1 MSRSGSPEVEV
12 ARSHTEDVNVQ
23 IMAEQLLRQHIA
35 TRKGK
40 LSFCTRKQNELKQ
53 FMDNASVADID
64 KGIKDLIDAL
74 DEFDKAHVL
83 VQDMLAGYERQEDHA
98 QWYEP
103 KKKSFLYFLENAQTF
118 KGSLSQPLPV
128 ITPMDSA
135 SNTSRKSG
143 SSSKSGAPSLSS
155 ARVKIEAEKAA
166 LLERAAGLKK
176 KHALELQRMQLQ
188 GEIEQSAIEI
198 DIAAANAKVKVLENY
213 EKQIEIKGGSVCRSE
228 PKDSMNSY
236 LEAHGKETYIEPEI
250 SIEYANIH
258 TVPKTPLQML
268 TAQRQTQ
275 FPYQLPSK
283 QPQTIA
289 ATSITAGVAAPSI
302 PTAAASTPNTVAA
315 TSAPTVVVA
324 TPAPTTAAASLT
336 SHSAQPIKNSGLSD
350 IANLFMQQQRLSL
363 LPTRDIPVFDG
374 EPLNFRPFML
384 AFVHRIENKAI
395 SNQDRLYY
403 LEQYTSGQSKELVR
417 SCLHMSAGDGYAEA
431 KRLLE
436 YHYGDKIKL
445 TNAYMEKAMNWSTIK
460 AEDGKALY
468 SYALFLRACCNLS
481 RSLQDMEELSL
492 PSNLRLLVSKLPI
505 KLRERWRSRAFDIME
520 QRQTKATFS
529 DLVTFIERHAR
540 IMQDPLFG
548 DIQQPLSTKK
558 FLQPKPTSDSKLPF
572 KTKGSFVTAVANTS
586 ASAKNDVPKQ
596 QSANNK
602 SPVTSSCAICNE
614 THSLTSCKELLSK
627 THEERVDILKRKG
640 VCFGCLVKGHLS
652 KDCKRRLT
660 CSVCSKRH
668 PDILHIQRTADGIT
682 DHKGNPSGS
691 EMAINSGLVS
701 LENGNI
707 GSSDDHCTL
716 AIVPVQVKLSKSNH
730 VVQTYAFL
738 DPGSSATFCTESLRR
753 RLNARGRNHRI
764 LLRTMGQ
771 EKPTDSIVVSGL
783 EVSSLEGKLFYGLPD
798 VYTQKEIPVSKG
810 HIPKQKDVKKWPHL
824 KDVFLPTIDADI
836 DLLIG
841 TNVPKLME
849 PWRVINSNGNGPF
862 ATKTLLGWV
871 VSGLLHDEHTSL
883 SKQGKTYVYTNR
895 ISVEIVRDLL
905 VQQLNHDFPESTYEK
920 EEMSQEDL
928 RFLNIMNT
936 SVKVQDGHYQLPL
949 PFKGHPRMPNNRMM
963 AAQRAELL
971 RRKFGRNTIFWEEY
985 TLFMNTMVKCGH
997 AELVPNQEEPQ
1008 NGKGWYIPHH
1018 GVRHP
1023 KKGNLR
1029 VVFDCSASYQGTSLN
1044 NELLKGPNL
1053 ANSLIGVL
1061 LRFCHGNVAI
1071 LADVEKMYH
1080 QVKIPPEHVDFLRFL
1095 WWEDG
1100 NTSQPL
1106 MQYRMTVHIFGAT
1119 SSASCASYAL
1129 KRTAEDNKGSFSAE
1143 AVNTVLNNFYVD
1155 DLLKSVDTETDAIQ
1169 LCKELKALC
1178 AAGGFNLTKWSSNS
1192 RNVLVHIP
1200 ECERAKGVKDL
1211 DLDLDDLP
1219 LERTFG
1225 VHWSAEDD
1233 VFKFHVALKEQPC
1246 TRRGILSTVSS
1257 IYDPLGFLAPVT
1269 FPAKHLLQELC
1280 KLNLTWDEDIPNTHA
1295 QSWKRWLHSLR
1306 TLTAFNITRS
1316 FKPKNFGKVEH
1327 AQLHHF
1333 CDASEVGYGMVT
1345 YLRLVS
1351 SKEQVHVKFV
1361 IGKSR
1366 VAPLKFMTIP
1376 RLELTAAVLAVR
1388 VEGML
1393 VEELKMD
1400 LEPAVFWTDST
1411 TVLKY
1416 IKNDNRRFH
1425 TFVANRVNTIRSRSD
1440 VLQWKHIPGKLNP
1453 ADYASR
1459 GLNTADFLK
1468 GNNWINGP
1476 KFLKDLT
1483 QHWPNVPVDLAIPPD
1498 DSELRRE
1505 VQVHATLASTHD
1517 PTSVLLN
1524 YFSTWNKLRRAV
1536 AWFLKLRSLLT
1547 QCVLKR
1553 KGASKADMAG
1563 PKTLSVQDL
1572 EEAEEAIVKFCQ
1584 NQGFPQ
1590 EMASLHNGRN
1600 VNRKSSIFRLDPVL
1614 DHGLLRVGGR
1624 LSRMAMPEVPKHP
1637 AILPKRHHVSE
1648 LLLQHIHQQ
1657 VGHCGR
1663 NHILASLRQKYWIPC
1678 ANSLAR
1684 EIVNNCVPCR
1694 RNFARAGE
1702 QKMADLPIDRL
1713 TPDLPPFSHVGVDYF
1728 GPIEVRRGRGM
1739 AKRYGVLFT
1748 CLTTRAVHLEV
1759 AHSLDTDSCVN
1770 AFRRFIARRG
1780 QVKELRSDNGTN
1792 LISAEKELREALKRW
1807 NMDQIERSLIQKGVK
1822 WTFNPPAGAHHGGI
1836 WERIIRMVKRI
1847 LSSITNQQSLDD
1859 EGLVT
1864 VMCEVESIL
1873 NSRPLTTVSS
1883 DPNDLEPLTPN
1894 HLLQLKV
1901 QPVLPPGTFKQE
1913 DLYARR
1919 RWRQTQYIADLFWTR
1934 WIREY
1939 VPLMQERS
1947 KWSRIRPNFG
1957 VGDIVVIADPTAP
1970 RGSWVIGRV
1979 IEAIA
1984 DYKGLVRSVRL
1995 QTRTNQLLRPISKIY
2010 LLVKANNQ
2018 H

>member
-143 SSSKSGAPSLSS
+143 SSSKSGASSLSS

-228 PKDSMNSY
+228 PTGSMNSY

-336 SHSAQPIKNSGLSD
+336 SHSAQPITNSGLSD

-384 AFVHRIENKAI
+384 AFVHGIENKAI

-417 SCLHMSAGDGYAEA
+417 SCLHMSAGDRYAEA

-936 SVKVQDGHYQLPL
+936 SVKALNEQATSCRQQVAPTNDETGKELVLALYDYQEKSPREVTMKKGDILTLLNSTNKDWWKVEVNDRQGFVPAAYVKKLDPNQSSSRENLDEHGSIGLRQEQIENQYGTLLDLGEKRKNMLEKSCKKFMLFREANELQQWNNEKESALTNEEVGSDLEQVEVLQKKFDDFQKDLKANESRLRDINRVASELESEGLMTEEIPVVQVQQQETFGAMSSKVDEADSKTASPWKNIRLAVQTTANFNTIKELNNHWKSLQQLAEERSNVLGSAHEVQRFHRDADETKEWIEKKKPGSQHGQL
-949 PFKGHPRMPNNRMM
+949 RSRYGECSSF
-963 AAQRAELL
+963 AAQA
-971 RRKFGRNTIFWEEY
+971 
-985 TLFMNTMVKCGH
+985 
-997 AELVPNQEEPQ
+997 
-1008 NGKGWYIPHH
+1008 
-1018 GVRHP
+1018 
-1023 KKGNLR
+1023 
-1029 VVFDCSASYQGTSLN
+1029 
-1044 NELLKGPNL
+1044 
-1053 ANSLIGVL
+1053 
-1061 LRFCHGNVAI
+1061 
-1071 LADVEKMYH
+1071 
-1080 QVKIPPEHVDFLRFL
+1080 
-1095 WWEDG
+1095 
-1100 NTSQPL
+1100 
-1106 MQYRMTVHIFGAT
+1106 
-1119 SSASCASYAL
+1119 
-1129 KRTAEDNKGSFSAE
+1129 
-1143 AVNTVLNNFYVD
+1143 
-1155 DLLKSVDTETDAIQ
+1155 
-1169 LCKELKALC
+1169 
-1178 AAGGFNLTKWSSNS
+1178 
-1192 RNVLVHIP
+1192 
-1200 ECERAKGVKDL
+1200 
-1211 DLDLDDLP
+1211 
-1219 LERTFG
+1219 
-1225 VHWSAEDD
+1225 
-1233 VFKFHVALKEQPC
+1233 
-1246 TRRGILSTVSS
+1246 
-1257 IYDPLGFLAPVT
+1257 
-1269 FPAKHLLQELC
+1269 
-1280 KLNLTWDEDIPNTHA
+1280 
-1295 QSWKRWLHSLR
+1295 
-1306 TLTAFNITRS
+1306 
-1316 FKPKNFGKVEH
+1316 
-1327 AQLHHF
+1327 
-1333 CDASEVGYGMVT
+1333 
-1345 YLRLVS
+1345 
-1351 SKEQVHVKFV
+1351 
-1361 IGKSR
+1361 
-1366 VAPLKFMTIP
+1366 
-1376 RLELTAAVLAVR
+1376 
-1388 VEGML
+1388 
-1393 VEELKMD
+1393 
-1400 LEPAVFWTDST
+1400 
-1411 TVLKY
+1411 
-1416 IKNDNRRFH
+1416 
-1425 TFVANRVNTIRSRSD
+1425 
-1440 VLQWKHIPGKLNP
+1440 
-1453 ADYASR
+1453 
-1459 GLNTADFLK
+1459 
-1468 GNNWINGP
+1468 
-1476 KFLKDLT
+1476 
-1483 QHWPNVPVDLAIPPD
+1483 
-1498 DSELRRE
+1498 
-1505 VQVHATLASTHD
+1505 
-1517 PTSVLLN
+1517 
-1524 YFSTWNKLRRAV
+1524 
-1536 AWFLKLRSLLT
+1536 
-1547 QCVLKR
+1547 
-1553 KGASKADMAG
+1553 
-1563 PKTLSVQDL
+1563 
-1572 EEAEEAIVKFCQ
+1572 
-1584 NQGFPQ
+1584 
-1590 EMASLHNGRN
+1590 
-1600 VNRKSSIFRLDPVL
+1600 
-1614 DHGLLRVGGR
+1614 
-1624 LSRMAMPEVPKHP
+1624 
-1637 AILPKRHHVSE
+1637 
-1648 LLLQHIHQQ
+1648 
-1657 VGHCGR
+1657 
-1663 NHILASLRQKYWIPC
+1663 
-1678 ANSLAR
+1678 
-1684 EIVNNCVPCR
+1684 
-1694 RNFARAGE
+1694 
-1702 QKMADLPIDRL
+1702 
-1713 TPDLPPFSHVGVDYF
+1713 
-1728 GPIEVRRGRGM
+1728 
-1739 AKRYGVLFT
+1739 
-1748 CLTTRAVHLEV
+1748 
-1759 AHSLDTDSCVN
+1759 
-1770 AFRRFIARRG
+1770 
-1780 QVKELRSDNGTN
+1780 
-1792 LISAEKELREALKRW
+1792 
-1807 NMDQIERSLIQKGVK
+1807 
-1822 WTFNPPAGAHHGGI
+1822 
-1836 WERIIRMVKRI
+1836 
-1847 LSSITNQQSLDD
+1847 
-1859 EGLVT
+1859 
-1864 VMCEVESIL
+1864 
-1873 NSRPLTTVSS
+1873 
-1883 DPNDLEPLTPN
+1883 
-1894 HLLQLKV
+1894 
-1901 QPVLPPGTFKQE
+1901 
-1913 DLYARR
+1913 
-1919 RWRQTQYIADLFWTR
+1919 
-1934 WIREY
+1934 
-1939 VPLMQERS
+1939 
-1947 KWSRIRPNFG
+1947 
-1957 VGDIVVIADPTAP
+1957 
-1970 RGSWVIGRV
+1970 
-1979 IEAIA
+1979 
-1984 DYKGLVRSVRL
+1984 
-1995 QTRTNQLLRPISKIY
+1995 
-2010 LLVKANNQ
+2010 
-2018 H
+2018 